1 MAATVVAPIEGGLTD
16 KFGRKPFFVVGI
28 AVFILGSILAG
39 FSLSMGQLSAFRAI
53 QGIGGGTVMISSL
66 VAVADL
72 FPPEKRGRF
81 QGLIAVV
88 YAVAAV
94 VGPALGGLIT
104 DSVSWNWIFLFNVP
118 LGILVLLLIA
128 RAFPNFAPKNR
139 NHYLD
144 YPGTATLVL
153 SIWFIVPALSMGAS
167 GSLGL
172 HRRLLAC

>member
-81 QGLIAVV
+81 QGL
-88 YAVAAV
+88 
-94 VGPALGGLIT
+94 
-104 DSVSWNWIFLFNVP
+104 
-118 LGILVLLLIA
+118 
-128 RAFPNFAPKNR
+128 
-139 NHYLD
+139 
-144 YPGTATLVL
+144 
-153 SIWFIVPALSMGAS
+153 S
-167 GSLGL
+167 GVN
-172 HRRLLAC
+172 